1 VNDDQ
6 TVFLVD
12 DDEALRESLGLLLAQ
27 AGLRVRA
34 FNSARAFLE
43 AYGAEDS
50 GCLVLDLRMPE
61 MTGLELQKV
70 LRRKGLSLPIIFLSG
85 YGDVPTSV
93 RAIKGG
99 AIDFLEKPVAHE
111 VLIAY
116 VRDALLEDRRLRAKQ
131 AEARMI
137 HANFEQLSPRERE
150 ILVLATKGLTS
161 KETARYLG
169 ISFRT
174 VENHRAHVI
183 EKMQAKNIAGLCRM
197 AAVCLA
203 TDQHPTL

>member
-1 VNDDQ
+1 MNDDQ

-43 AYGAEDS
+43 AFAAEDS

-61 MTGLELQKV
+61 MTGLDLQTALLQK
-70 LRRKGLSLPIIFLSG
+70 GSSLPVIFLSG
-85 YGDVPTSV
+85 YGDVPTTV

-99 AIDFLEKPVAHE
+99 AIDFLEKPVANE
-111 VLIAY
+111 ILIAH
-116 VRDALLEDRRLRAKQ
+116 VRNALLEDRRRRAEQ
-131 AEARMI
+131 AEARMV
-137 HANFEQLSPRERE
+137 HASFDQLSPRERE

-161 KETARYLG
+161 KIARYLG

-183 EKMQAKNIAGLCRM
+183 EKMQAKNIAELCRM

>member
-1 VNDDQ
+1 MNDDQ

-34 FNSARAFLE
+34 FDSARAFLE
-43 AYGAEDS
+43 AFDAEES

-70 LRRKGLSLPIIFLSG
+70 LRRKGLSLPVIFLSG

-99 AIDFLEKPVAHE
+99 AIDFLEKPVANE

-116 VRDALLEDRRLRAKQ
+116 VRDALLEDRRRRAKQ
-131 AEARMI
+131 AETRKI
-137 HANFEQLSPRERE
+137 HANFDQLSPRERE
-150 ILVLATKGLTS
+150 ILVLATKGMTS
-161 KETARYLG
+161 KEIARQLG

-174 VENHRAHVI
+174 VENHRANVI
-183 EKMQAKNIAGLCRM
+183 EKMQARNIAELCRM
-197 AAVCLA
+197 AALCLA
-203 TDQHPTL
+203 TDHHPTP

>member
-1 VNDDQ
+1 MNDDQ

-12 DDEALRESLGLLLAQ
+12 DDEALRVSLGLLLAQ

-43 AYGAEDS
+43 AYAAEDS
-50 GCLVLDLRMPE
+50 GCLVLDLNMSE

-93 RAIKGG
+93 HAIKGG
-99 AIDFLEKPVAHE
+99 AIDFLEKPVANE

-131 AEARMI
+131 AEAQMI

-161 KETARYLG
+161 KEIARHLG

-174 VENHRAHVI
+174 VEHHRSNVI
-183 EKMQAKNIAGLCRM
+183 EKMQARNITELCHM

-203 TDQHPTL
+203 TDQHPMP

>member
-1 VNDDQ
+1 MNDDQ

-43 AYGAEDS
+43 AYAAEDS

-70 LRRKGLSLPIIFLSG
+70 LRQKGLSLPIIFLSG

-99 AIDFLEKPVAHE
+99 AIDFLEKPVANE

-116 VRDALLEDRRLRAKQ
+116 VRDALLEDRRRRAKQ
-131 AEARMI
+131 ADARMI
-137 HANFEQLSPRERE
+137 HGNFEQLSPRERE

-161 KETARYLG
+161 KEIARQLG

-174 VENHRAHVI
+174 VENHRANVI
-183 EKMQAKNIAGLCRM
+183 AKMQAKNIAELCRM
-197 AAVCLA
+197 AALCLA
-203 TDQHPTL
+203 TDQHPTP

>member
-1 VNDDQ
+1 
-6 TVFLVD
+6 
-12 DDEALRESLGLLLAQ
+12 
-27 AGLRVRA
+27 
-34 FNSARAFLE
+34 
-43 AYGAEDS
+43 
-50 GCLVLDLRMPE
+50 
-61 MTGLELQKV
+61 
-70 LRRKGLSLPIIFLSG
+70 GLSLPIIFLSG

-99 AIDFLEKPVAHE
+99 AIDFLEKPVANE

-161 KETARYLG
+161 KEIARHLG

-174 VENHRAHVI
+174 VENHRANVI
-183 EKMQAKNIAGLCRM
+183 EKMQAKNIAELCRM

-203 TDQHPTL
+203 TDQHPTP

>member
-1 VNDDQ
+1 MNDDQ

-12 DDEALRESLGLLLAQ
+12 DDEALRESLGLLLVQ

-43 AYGAEDS
+43 AFAAEDS

-70 LRRKGLSLPIIFLSG
+70 LRRKGLGLPIIFLSG

-99 AIDFLEKPVAHE
+99 AIDFLEKPVANE

-116 VRDALLEDRRLRAKQ
+116 VRDALLEDRRRRDKE

-137 HANFEQLSPRERE
+137 HGNFDQLSPRERE

-183 EKMQAKNIAGLCRM
+183 EKMQARNIAELCRM
-197 AAVCLA
+197 AALCLA
-203 TDQHPTL
+203 ADHHPTP

>member
-43 AYGAEDS
+43 AFAAEDS

-61 MTGLELQKV
+61 MTGLDLQTALLQK
-70 LRRKGLSLPIIFLSG
+70 GSSLPVIFLSG
-85 YGDVPTSV
+85 YGDVPTTV

-99 AIDFLEKPVAHE
+99 AIDFLEKPVANE
-111 VLIAY
+111 ILIAH
-116 VRDALLEDRRLRAKQ
+116 VGNALLEDRRRRAEQ
-131 AEARMI
+131 AEARMV
-137 HANFEQLSPRERE
+137 HASFDQLSPRERE

-161 KETARYLG
+161 KEIARYLG

-183 EKMQAKNIAGLCRM
+183 EKMQAKNIAELCRM